1 MKKIYSLLTVVLVF
15 VPFAV
20 QAAFGDTTTYL
31 SKPFEVHKAR
41 LAKDALFD
49 FPTDIDVTDDG
60 IFVIADTYNHAIR
73 KITKKGKI
81 LHRSQKI
88 RHLRTVKGKRNIRR
102 LKTMKQI
109 KGTFEKKMKKMLG
122 IR

>member
-1 MKKIYSLLTVVLVF
+1 MKVKQKTHKG
-15 VPFAV
+15 A
-20 QAAFGDTTTYL
+20 
-31 SKPFEVHKAR
+31 SKRF
-41 LAKDALFD
+41 
-49 FPTDIDVTDDG
+49 
-60 IFVIADTYNHAIR
+60 